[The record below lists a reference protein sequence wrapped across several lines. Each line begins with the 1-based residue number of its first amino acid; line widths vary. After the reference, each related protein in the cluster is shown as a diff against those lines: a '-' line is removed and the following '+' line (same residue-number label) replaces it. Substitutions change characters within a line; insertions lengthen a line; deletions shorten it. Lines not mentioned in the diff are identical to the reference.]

1 MFCCGTPLHARYP
14 THSGL
19 TPAAPDERAFV
30 HRKSR
35 NSAGKR
41 ARRNAQERGA

>member
-1 MFCCGTPLHARYP
+1 VRFP
-14 THSGL
+14 THGRL
-19 TPAAPDERAFV
+19 TPAAPDERAFM